1 MIDWLTAPTK
11 SINNELAA
19 FAREHQ
25 LRLTK
30 PAGSLGQL
38 EELAIRLAAMQHSQT
53 PVADKIAIRI
63 FAADHGVAA
72 EGVSAF
78 PQAVT
83 VEMIRNFASGGA
95 AISQLADEIG
105 ADFAVV
111 NLGTVSPVSEHP
123 KVLNYTISQGTQNF
137 CLEAAMSSEQLE
149 RSLEAGKEIAN
160 IAAVQG
166 TDIFIGGE
174 MGIAN
179 TTTAAA
185 LACAVLREP
194 AETLVGYGTGVDQ
207 NGLSRKVITV
217 KKALEKHQ
225 ALLGDPISILQCLG
239 GFEIAALVGAYT
251 HCAQLGLPVLVD
263 GFICT
268 VAALMAVN
276 INPDVKDWLIFAHQ
290 SAEQGHQKVLQALAA
305 SPLLSLGMRLGEGSG
320 AAAAVPLLRMA
331 CRLHNKMATFDD
343 AGVSDKT

>member
-1 MIDWLTAPTK
+1 
-11 SINNELAA
+11 
-19 FAREHQ
+19 
-25 LRLTK
+25 
-30 PAGSLGQL
+30 
-38 EELAIRLAAMQHSQT
+38 
-53 PVADKIAIRI
+53 
-63 FAADHGVAA
+63 
-72 EGVSAF
+72 
-78 PQAVT
+78 
-83 VEMIRNFASGGA
+83 
-95 AISQLADEIG
+95 
-105 ADFAVV
+105 
-111 NLGTVSPVSEHP
+111 
-123 KVLNYTISQGTQNF
+123 
-137 CLEAAMSSEQLE
+137 
-149 RSLEAGKEIAN
+149 
-160 IAAVQG
+160 
-166 TDIFIGGE
+166 
-174 MGIAN
+174 
-179 TTTAAA
+179 
-185 LACAVLREP
+185 
-194 AETLVGYGTGVDQ
+194 DQ
-207 NGLSRKVITV
+207 NGFSRKVMTV

-251 HCAQLGLPVLVD
+251 HCAQLGLPVLID